1 MKFRGVPL
9 LLCVLLAMANSNL
22 APAMGA
28 SYSLSLT
35 VRQTPS
41 ATDPIVTLYGQI
53 KPVIKAQKVAIEVET
68 NKKWHGTAL
77 STSTTSSG
85 TWKVEAVATARNATV
100 KYRAVASV
108 GSRHIYSSARSVK
121 VQQIPEMN
129 SADPS
134 TLISESGPGGRIHG
148 MDISK
153 WQHPGDATIDFVKM
167 YKAGIR
173 FVMIKASDTRDTSD
187 AQALKYLVMD
197 HNAAQSAGIYTGFY
211 YYASLPDSTDTAVII
226 QDAQAQAQ
234 KAIWRLA
241 SLGGYTNRD
250 LSYALDLENNCV
262 RVSSSGSC
270 SKYAARSAVTLWAS
284 TWLSA
289 VQAKTGRAP
298 IIYSYPQF
306 LENAMTRSPSL
317 LQYPLWIAHY
327 SLNPFDP
334 LSQPGQK
341 TAGCFVHSWTTS
353 NCSSLW
359 MVWQYTS
366 CGIAKKYGV
375 PGTRVDLDVFRGT
388 TNAFLDL
395 VKGTWTPEAADLM
408 PVQEPSTT
416 TVLSQSASNTKKPII
431 IMVDV
436 NRPSGAPVVTGTV
449 KFVPDPLGGLKLTPL
464 QSAVRSSSGSWTLT
478 IKALPAGTWNGAIVF
493 TDISGTHAT
502 SSAPVQLTIATGPT
516 PSPTPT
522 PTPTPSPT
530 PSATGSV
537 TPSPT
542 PTTTASPTA
551 TPTPTPTS
559 TGSAKPTPTVKPT
572 LKPTKAPVVDSCKYQ
587 VKN

>member
-1 MKFRGVPL
+1 MKRRGIPL
-9 LLCVLLAMANSNL
+9 LISVIIAVANINL
-22 APAMGA
+22 SPAVA
-28 SYSLSLT
+28 LTSSLSLT

-41 ATDPIVTLYGQI
+41 VTDPLVSLFGQL
-53 KPVIKAQKVAIEVET
+53 KPVKKAQKVIIEVEL
-68 NKKWHGTAL
+68 NKKWRGTIL
-77 STSTTSSG
+77 TTSTTSSG
-85 TWKVEAVATARNATV
+85 TWKIEAVATAQNATV
-100 KYRAVASV
+100 KYRAVALV
-108 GSRHIYSSARSVK
+108 GNKRVYSSARSVK
-121 VQQIPEMN
+121 IQQTPEMN
-129 SADPS
+129 NADPS
-134 TLISESGPGGRIHG
+134 ALISESGPGGRIHG

-153 WQHPGDATIDFVKM
+153 WQHPSNAPIDFVKM
-167 YKAGIR
+167 YNAGIR
-173 FVMIKASDTRDTSD
+173 FVMIKASDTKDTSD

-197 HNAAQSAGIYTGFY
+197 HNAAQAAGIYTGFY
-211 YYASLPDSTDTAVII
+211 YYATLPDTSDTAVII

-262 RVSSSGSC
+262 RVSTTGSC
-270 SKYAARSAVTLWAS
+270 IKYAARNTVTLWAN

-289 VQAKTGRAP
+289 VAAKTGRAP

-306 LENAMTRSPSL
+306 LENAMTRSSDL
-317 LQYPLWIAHY
+317 LKYPLWIAHY

-334 LSQPGQK
+334 LAQPGQK

-388 TNAFLDL
+388 PSAFLEL
-395 VKGTWTPEAADLM
+395 VKGTWTPEPADLM

-416 TVLSQSASNTKKPII
+416 TIKSMTASTANKPVVF
-431 IMVDV
+431 MVDV
-436 NRPSGAPVVTGTV
+436 TRPSQTPVVTGTV
-449 KFVPDPLGGLKLTPL
+449 KFVADPTSGLNLTPL

-478 IKALPAGTWNGAIVF
+478 IKGLPAGTWNGAIVF
-493 TDISGTHAT
+493 TDVSGTHAT
-502 SSAPVQLTIATGPT
+502 SSAPVQLTIAPGPT

-522 PTPTPSPT
+522 VTPTGTPTPTPSPT
-530 PSATGSV
+530 V
-537 TPSPT
+537 KPSPT
-542 PTTTASPTA
+542 G
-551 TPTPTPTS
+551 TP
-559 TGSAKPTPTVKPT
+559 
-572 LKPTKAPVVDSCKYQ
+572 KPTKKPVVDGCVNQ
-587 VKN
+587 IKN

>member
-1 MKFRGVPL
+1 MRFRGIPL
-9 LLCVLLAMANSNL
+9 LLCVVVAIANTSL
-22 APAMGA
+22 YPAVA
-28 SYSLSLT
+28 LTNSLSLT

-41 ATDPIVTLYGQI
+41 VSDPLVSLFGQLR
-53 KPVIKAQKVAIEVET
+53 PVKKAQKVVIEVEL
-68 NKKWHGTAL
+68 NKKWHGTIL
-77 STSTTSSG
+77 TTSTTSSG
-85 TWKVEAVATARNATV
+85 TWKIEAVATAQKASV
-100 KYRAVASV
+100 KYRAVAFV
-108 GSRHIYSSARSVK
+108 GSKRVYSSARSVK
-121 VQQIPEMN
+121 IQQTPEMN
-129 SADPS
+129 SADPAS
-134 TLISESGPGGRIHG
+134 LISESGPGGRIHG

-153 WQHPGDATIDFVKM
+153 WQHPGNAPIDFVKM
-167 YKAGIR
+167 YNSGIR
-173 FVMIKASDTRDTSD
+173 FVMIKASDSRDTSD

-197 HNAAQSAGIYTGFY
+197 HNAAQAAGIYTGFY
-211 YYASLPDSTDTAVII
+211 YYATLPDTSDTTVII

-270 SKYAARSAVTLWAS
+270 SKYATRNAVTLWAN

-289 VQAKTGRAP
+289 VEGKTGRAP

-306 LENAMTRSPSL
+306 LENAMTRSSDL
-317 LQYPLWIAHY
+317 LKYPLWIAHY

-388 TNAFLDL
+388 PSAFLEL
-395 VKGTWTPEAADLM
+395 VKGTWTPEPADLM

-416 TVLSQSASNTKKPII
+416 TIESMTASASNKPVVF
-431 IMVDV
+431 MVDV
-436 NRPSGAPVVTGTV
+436 TRPSLAPVVTGTV
-449 KFVPDPLGGLKLTPL
+449 KFVADPASGLNLTPL
-464 QSAVRSSSGSWTLT
+464 QTAVRSSSGSWTLT
-478 IKALPAGTWNGAIVF
+478 VKGLPAGTWNGAVVF
-493 TDISGTHAT
+493 TDVSGTHAT
-502 SSAPVQLTIATGPT
+502 SSAPVQLTIAAGPT

-522 PTPTPSPT
+522 ATPT
-530 PSATGSV
+530 G
-537 TPSPT
+537 
-542 PTTTASPTA
+542 
-551 TPTPTPTS
+551 TPTPTPT
-559 TGSAKPTPTVKPT
+559 VKPSPT
-572 LKPTKAPVVDSCKYQ
+572 ATPKPTKKPVADGCANQ
-587 VKN
+587 IKN